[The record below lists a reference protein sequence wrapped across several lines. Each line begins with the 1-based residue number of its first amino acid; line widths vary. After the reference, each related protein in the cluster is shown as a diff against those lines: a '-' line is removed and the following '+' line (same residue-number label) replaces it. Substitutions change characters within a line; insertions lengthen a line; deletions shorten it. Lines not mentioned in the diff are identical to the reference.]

1 MVDIILRF
9 LKSEAFRKI
18 LLIVVIVV
26 LGAVSILLPV
36 VAVVNEPIILI
47 IVIIII
53 GASVEHST
61 KQKRKAD
68 IAQQTQWNE
77 ACSIYEEIL
86 LILYML
92 LKEFSY
98 LGLHLPTED
107 SIRCTRNPI
116 KWINGIPVFYYQ
128 VTLKETFQTD
138 LEVFRQML
146 NQRIFQT
153 LDYQPI
159 YILGIKKLGN
169 TLIIA
174 VVYNNCPATNALIAE
189 YERRKQASANVSADM
204 RDEDF

>member
-1 MVDIILRF
+1 MIDIILRF

-18 LLIVVIVV
+18 LLIVVIIV
-26 LGAVSILLPV
+26 LGAVGILLPV

-53 GASVEHST
+53 GAFVEHST
-61 KQKRKAD
+61 KQKRKTD
-68 IAQQTQWNE
+68 MAQQTQWNE

-98 LGLHLPTED
+98 LGLHLSTED

-116 KWINGIPVFYYQ
+116 KWINGIPLFRYQ
-128 VTLKETFQTD
+128 VTVKETFQTD

-153 LDYQPI
+153 LDFHPL
-159 YILGIKKLGN
+159 YIPDIKQFGN
-169 TLIIA
+169 TLVII
-174 VVYNNCPATNALIAE
+174 VVLDNCPATHALIAE
-189 YERRKQASANVSADM
+189 YERRKQASATVSTDM

>member
-1 MVDIILRF
+1 MDNILRF

-18 LLIVVIVV
+18 LLIVVIIV

-53 GASVEHST
+53 GAFVEHST
-61 KQKRKAD
+61 KQKHKAD
-68 IAQQTQWNE
+68 MAQQTQWNE

-98 LGLHLPTED
+98 LGLHLPTAD

-116 KWINGIPVFYYQ
+116 KWIKGIPLFRYQ
-128 VTLKETFQTD
+128 VTVKETFQTD

-153 LDYQPI
+153 LDFHPL
-159 YILGIKKLGN
+159 YILDIKKFGN
-169 TLIIA
+169 TLVII
-174 VVYNNCPATNALIAE
+174 VVLDNCPATNALIAE

-204 RDEDF
+204 HDEDF